1 MRNCWKVIY
10 IMGSSDMDK
19 TGKEK
24 EKEPRTPPT
33 ASTQVYLRVF

>member
-1 MRNCWKVIY
+1 
-10 IMGSSDMDK
+10 MGSSDMDK

-24 EKEPRTPPT
+24 EAKTPSA